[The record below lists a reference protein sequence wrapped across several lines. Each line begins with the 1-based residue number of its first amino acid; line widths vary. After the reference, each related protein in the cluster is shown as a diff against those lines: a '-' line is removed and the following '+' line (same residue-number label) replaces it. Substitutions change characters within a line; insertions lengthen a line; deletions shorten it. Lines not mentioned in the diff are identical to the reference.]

1 MKEEKV
7 NNIAVKPV
15 VVPDTNEAEKIK
27 GYKIAP
33 FKYYNMFICSKKRS
47 GKTSLINTIIRK
59 TTDKRTNVWIF
70 CSTYKLDDTWKAI
83 IQFLEERGNNVNCF
97 DTIMDGK
104 VNLLDKIVQGL
115 SEPEELPEK
124 KDKKAPVNLN
134 EIKRSY
140 DILGKEQD
148 EEGKSKKEY
157 VPKKKAPKHIFIF
170 DDISSQLKYIDT
182 YLKKH
187 RHFQASTIISSQY
200 LNDVTPSSRL
210 QIDLFIAFRS
220 FSQEKLEVIHKS
232 LDLSIPFETLWQ
244 IYQHVT
250 SEPFQFLYINI
261 RTEEL
266 RKNLNT
272 KLTFD

>member
-1 MKEEKV
+1 MKEEKI
-7 NNIAVKPV
+7 NTISVKPV
-15 VVPDTNEAEKIK
+15 VVPDTNEAETIK

-59 TTDKRTNVWIF
+59 TTDKRTNVWVF

-83 IQFLEERGNNVNCF
+83 IQFLQDRGNNVNCF
-97 DTIMDGK
+97 DTIIDGK

-115 SEPEELPEK
+115 SEPEEVPEK
-124 KDKKAPVNLN
+124 CKKEPVNLN

-140 DILGKEQD
+140 DIFGKDRD
-148 EEGKSKKEY
+148 EEGKPKKEY
-157 VPKKKAPKHIFIF
+157 QPKKKSPKHLFIF

-182 YLKKH
+182 YVKKH

-200 LNDVTPSSRL
+200 LCDLQPSTRL
-210 QIDLFIAFRS
+210 QIDIFIAFKS
-220 FSQEKLEVIHKS
+220 FSQDKLEDIHKS
-232 LDLSIPFETLWQ
+232 LDLSIPFETFWQ

-250 SEPFQFLYINI
+250 CEPFQFLYLNV

-272 KLTFD
+272 RLTFD